1 MYRPILELK
10 CYFKDNL
17 QLQIV
22 PYTAYSM
29 TVAQP
34 GSLIGGSWAGDFL
47 LTKIETFWTVLSQ
60 NTVML
65 PSFRTAGYNKHRVY
79 YCDNVVE
86 EGLPQDVCR
95 ILKHFVFYQHVEL
108 AHSSSQTIQRSPL
121 STIFG

>member
-1 MYRPILELK
+1 
-10 CYFKDNL
+10 
-17 QLQIV
+17 
-22 PYTAYSM
+22 M

-65 PSFRTAGYNKHRVY
+65 PSFRTAGYNEHRVY

-86 EGLPQDVCR
+86 EGLPQD
-95 ILKHFVFYQHVEL
+95 
-108 AHSSSQTIQRSPL
+108 L
-121 STIFG
+121 SYFETFRFLSARGASAQFKSDNTAESFIYYIWID